1 MAVASPIATP
11 VLGLLGASSLV
22 GQSILTASAL
32 SGRGVYAYSRTPE
45 AHTSSGLVR
54 WCALYEAPES
64 SPRTLVADWICL
76 APIWTLHEH
85 FGLLQRT
92 GARRIVALSSTSRFT
107 KQLGAASDDPSE
119 HAVAQR
125 LEAAEAQLMQ
135 WADANHIE
143 WVILRPTLIYGLGRD
158 KNLTQIA
165 RFIRW
170 FGFFPLLGDA
180 QGLRQPIHADDVA
193 AAAWAA
199 LGSAAAAGRAYN
211 ISGGETLTYRDMV
224 ARVFVAQ
231 GRRPRFI
238 QVPLVFFRLGVT
250 CLRRFPRYAHWT
262 VAMAQRMN
270 RDLVFD
276 HSEAER
282 DLGFKARAFERTQA

>member
-1 MAVASPIATP
+1 M
-11 VLGLLGASSLV
+11 LGLLGASSLV
-22 GQSILTASAL
+22 GQSILTESAVR
-32 SGRGVYAYSRTPE
+32 SRGVYAYSRKPE
-45 AHTSSGLVR
+45 AHISNGLVR
-54 WCALYEAPES
+54 WCALYEATES
-64 SPRTLVADWICL
+64 SPGTLVADWICL

-85 FGLLQRT
+85 FDLMQRT

-107 KQLGAASDDPSE
+107 KQLGAGSDDPTE

-125 LEAAEAQLMQ
+125 LEAAEAQFMQ

-170 FGFFPLLGDA
+170 FGFFPLLGHA

-199 LGSAAAAGRAYN
+199 LDSAAAAGRAYN

-224 ARVFVAQ
+224 ARVFEAQ

-238 QVPLVFFRLGVT
+238 QVPLAFFRLGVT

-276 HSEAER
+276 HSDAKR
-282 DLGFKARAFERTQA
+282 DFGFKARAFVAD